1 MSKLKWDASLL
12 RLVIQHLRVPELIY
26 PFELASS
33 DAMVERKH
41 QTSTLLKSCKLDSS
55 EHQETLLKEVQK
67 LFSGKGTYTQANNLA
82 FLLDRIFDVWLRKND
97 FGTQLNTIFSKWR
110 FIFYKC
116 LLLTY
121 ATNLDQR
128 GVKIR
133 EKALEIFSSTLE
145 SIAEYAK
152 NWSPIPKRSQ
162 SILLDQ
168 LSAIELMFDAQEDFD
183 DIFMEL

>member
-41 QTSTLLKSCKLDSS
+41 QTSTLLKSCRLDAS
-55 EHQETLLKEVQK
+55 EHEETLLKQLQK

-82 FLLDRIFDVWLRKND
+82 FLLDRVFDVWLRKNG
-97 FGTQLNTIFSKWR
+97 FGTQLNIIFSKWR

-116 LLLTY
+116 LLITY
-121 ATNLDQR
+121 SKNLDQSDIK
-128 GVKIR
+128 VR
-133 EKALEIFSSTLE
+133 EKALENFSSTLE

-152 NWSPIPKRSQ
+152 KWSPIPKRSQ
-162 SILLDQ
+162 SILFDQ
-168 LSAIELMFDAQEDFD
+168 LTAIELMFDAQED
-183 DIFMEL
+183 